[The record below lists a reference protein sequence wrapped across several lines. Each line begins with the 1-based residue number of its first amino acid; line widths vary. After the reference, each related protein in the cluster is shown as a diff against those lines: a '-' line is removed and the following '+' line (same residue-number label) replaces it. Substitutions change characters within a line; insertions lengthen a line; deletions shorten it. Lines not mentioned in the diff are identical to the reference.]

1 MLTELLEMVRQ
12 GSLDSRHSSDIL
24 KLIKRD
30 LFGDYSFE
38 LADRFVT
45 SGNLQ
50 AMAQDNVTP
59 ELLETNLQLV
69 KALLQNFI
77 CPQRSFFGSMGPQA
91 EK

>member
-1 MLTELLEMVRQ
+1 VLARHRLQIDLLKTMLTELLEMVQQ
-12 GSLDSRHSSDIL
+12 GSLDSRHSSDVL

-45 SGNLQ
+45 SGSLQ
-50 AMAQDNVTP
+50 AMAQDNVSP

-69 KALLQNFI
+69 KALL
-77 CPQRSFFGSMGPQA
+77 
-91 EK
+91 